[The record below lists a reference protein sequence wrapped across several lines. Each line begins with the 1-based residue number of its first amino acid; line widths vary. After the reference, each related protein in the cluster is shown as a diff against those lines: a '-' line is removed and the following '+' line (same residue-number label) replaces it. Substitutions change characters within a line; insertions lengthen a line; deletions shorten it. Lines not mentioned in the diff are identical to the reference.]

1 MLAHN
6 KIFTSSAEF
15 FRHRIKSIVSL
26 FPNIRIINIE
36 IPNYCGE
43 FTQSNSRHIKGI
55 DYPESANFPILLF
68 YAYNEAV
75 CV

>member
-1 MLAHN
+1 MFTWT
-6 KIFTSSAEF
+6 IF
-15 FRHRIKSIVSL
+15 
-26 FPNIRIINIE
+26 
-36 IPNYCGE
+36 
-43 FTQSNSRHIKGI
+43 KGI

>member
-1 MLAHN
+1 M
-6 KIFTSSAEF
+6 
-15 FRHRIKSIVSL
+15 
-26 FPNIRIINIE
+26 
-36 IPNYCGE
+36 
-43 FTQSNSRHIKGI
+43 SRIKGI